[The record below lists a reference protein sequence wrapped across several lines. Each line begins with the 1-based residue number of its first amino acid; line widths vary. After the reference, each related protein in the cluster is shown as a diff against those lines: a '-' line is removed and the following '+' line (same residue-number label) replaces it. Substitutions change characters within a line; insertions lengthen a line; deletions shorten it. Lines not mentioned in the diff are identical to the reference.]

1 MKNQLP
7 QIAAE
12 LEHASPQDILRWG
25 YQTFRSSMVVVT
37 SFQITGIVTIHM
49 LQDIAPTIPI
59 LSLDTELLFP
69 ETYTLIEQIEQ
80 RFNLSVQR
88 ITPQQRVQEQ
98 TATYGAELWANQPD
112 LCCQLRKV
120 APLKTALAQY
130 PAWITG
136 LRRDQSARRANTPIV
151 SWDEQHQNVKIAPFA
166 TWTEDM
172 LWLYI
177 HTYELP
183 YNSLHEQGYP
193 SIGCWPCTRP
203 VAEGQ
208 DPRAGRWTGFNK
220 TECGIHLTNEG
231 EQP

>member
-7 QIAAE
+7 QIAEE
-12 LEHASPQDILRWG
+12 LEHTSPQDILRWG
-25 YQTFRSSMVVVT
+25 YQSFGSSMAVVT

-49 LQDIAPTIPI
+49 LQDIAPTVPI

-88 ITPQQRVQEQ
+88 IPPQQRVEEQ
-98 TATYGAELWANQPD
+98 AATYGAELWASQPN

-120 APLKTALAQY
+120 DPLKAALAQY

-183 YNSLHEQGYP
+183 YNHLHEQGYP

-203 VAEGQ
+203 VADGQ

-231 EQP
+231 EQS